1 MAVFN
6 ASGQSAAAIINNVT
20 GRLIAHHRAL
30 ADLTAAP
37 LSMASADA
45 NAILAAVA
53 DAHAEYL
60 IHTTGQAPGSYP
72 QVTGTPYN
80 YSASGARAERARGR
94 VDPTVQFLLNQAP
107 TAALA
112 LIGLVM
118 FATGKLHSSAE
129 LDRAVADLDTERKA
143 HNETRAALAI
153 ASARADAGVRAAE
166 LVASAVEGA
175 RRVPQAP
182 QPQRRRDER

>member
-30 ADLTAAP
+30 ADLAGLYAWTSGLSAADLTAAP

-80 YSASGARAERARGR
+80 YSAS
-94 VDPTVQFLLNQAP
+94 Q
-107 TAALA
+107 TAV
-112 LIGLVM
+112 IGPG
-118 FATGKLHSSAE
+118 TG
-129 LDRAVADLDTERKA
+129 
-143 HNETRAALAI
+143 
-153 ASARADAGVRAAE
+153 
-166 LVASAVEGA
+166 
-175 RRVPQAP
+175 
-182 QPQRRRDER
+182 

>member
-1 MAVFN
+1 M
-6 ASGQSAAAIINNVT
+6 
-20 GRLIAHHRAL
+20 
-30 ADLTAAP
+30 
-37 LSMASADA
+37 
-45 NAILAAVA
+45 
-53 DAHAEYL
+53 
-60 IHTTGQAPGSYP
+60 
-72 QVTGTPYN
+72 
-80 YSASGARAERARGR
+80 
-94 VDPTVQFLLNQAP
+94 DPTVQFLLNQAP

-118 FATGKLHSSAE
+118 FATGRLHSSAE

-175 RRVPQAP
+175 RHVPKAP
-182 QPQRRRDER
+182 QPRGRRDER